1 VKFWITKKTKLNKI
15 AILMIISKTPFRIPF
30 AGGGTDIDFYYKKR
44 MALFYSVAINQY
56 AYVFLKKRNLDKN
69 FLIQTTST
77 QFAKSVDKIE
87 HKLIKE
93 TLKYFN
99 VNDPVHVGVYTTIPT
114 LTGLG
119 SSSSLVVG
127 LINCIKK
134 LKNLNL
140 TNKQIIDKAYK
151 IERKICGYKGGWQ
164 DQIISQIGGFIEVKI
179 SKSSKYKIIKFKRNK
194 YLEKIIKNN
203 LMLVYTE
210 HKRDSSKII
219 LSQKK
224 NSKLVLKQYDQ
235 IKYLANSLPK
245 ILKKKSIFDIADLF
259 KKHWNIKKRLSKE
272 ITNQRIN
279 SLYDFLIK
287 KCNCLGG
294 KLIGAGGGGFFLVV
308 VKNKRSAIS
317 LFKKYNINYLN
328 FDIEN
333 DGSRILKDL

>member
-1 VKFWITKKTKLNKI
+1 
-15 AILMIISKTPFRIPF
+15 MIISKTPFRIPF

-44 MALFYSVAINQY
+44 MGLFYSVAINQY

-77 QFAKSVDKIE
+77 QFAKTVDKID
-87 HKLIKE
+87 HRLIKE
-93 TLKYFN
+93 TLKYFK
-99 VNDPVHVGVYTTIPT
+99 VKDPVHVGVYTTIPT

-140 TNKQIIDKAYK
+140 TSKEIIDKAYK

-164 DQIISQIGGFIEVKI
+164 DQIISQVGGFVKVQI
-179 SKSSKYKIIKFKRNK
+179 NKSGKYKIKKFKKDK
-194 YLEKIIKNN
+194 YLEKIMKNN

-219 LSQKK
+219 SSQKRNK
-224 NSKLVLKQYDQ
+224 NVILKQYDQ
-235 IKYLANSLPK
+235 IKYIANTLPK
-245 ILKKKSIFDIADLF
+245 ILKKKSILHIANVF
-259 KKHWNIKKRLSKE
+259 IKHWNIKKTLSKE
-272 ITNQRIN
+272 ITNQRIDT
-279 SLYDFLIK
+279 LYDFLIE

-294 KLIGAGGGGFFLVV
+294 KLIGAGGGGFFLMVV
-308 VKNKRSAIS
+308 RNKKNAIS

-328 FDIEN
+328 FNIEN